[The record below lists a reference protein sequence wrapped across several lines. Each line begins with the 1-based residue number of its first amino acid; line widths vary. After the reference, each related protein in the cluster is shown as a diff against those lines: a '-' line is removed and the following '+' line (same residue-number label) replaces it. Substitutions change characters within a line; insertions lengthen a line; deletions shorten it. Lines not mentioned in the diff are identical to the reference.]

1 MNELSKKVIVALDTI
16 DIDKITYLL
25 KELRDY
31 VEIFK
36 IGLQSFIFF
45 GPDIIKKVKV
55 ADYKVFLD
63 LKLHDIPNTV
73 QKAVE
78 SALKHDIDM
87 LTIHI
92 VGGDEMIKNAVE
104 MKKKVNSEIKLL
116 GVTVLTSHNE
126 NSLEKLK
133 YSLSLEDL
141 VLHFAN
147 IGKTNGL
154 DGVVCSPK
162 EIKILREKFG
172 KDFLLVTPGIRI
184 DKSLDDQKRTL
195 TPKEAFEAGADYI
208 VVGRPI
214 LDADN
219 PKIFFENL
227 R

>member
-1 MNELSKKVIVALDTI
+1 MNELTKKVIVALDTI
-16 DIDKITYLL
+16 DNDKIRYLL
-25 KELRDY
+25 SELRDS

-45 GPDIIKKVKV
+45 GPDIIKMVK
-55 ADYKVFLD
+55 DCGYKVFLD

-78 SALKHDIDM
+78 SALKHNIDM

-92 VGGDEMIKNAVE
+92 VGGNEMIKKAVE
-104 MKKKVNSEIKLL
+104 IKKMINNEVKML
-116 GVTVLTSHNE
+116 GVTVLTSHND
-126 NSLEKLK
+126 NSLKMLR

-141 VLHFAN
+141 VLHFAEL
-147 IGKTNGL
+147 GKIYGL

-162 EIKILREKFG
+162 EIKILRERFG
-172 KDFLLVTPGIRI
+172 EDFLLVTPGIRI

-214 LDADN
+214 LEAIN
-219 PKIFFENL
+219 PKNFFENL

>member
-1 MNELSKKVIVALDTI
+1 MKDLSKKVIVALDTI
-16 DIDKITYLL
+16 DIEKISYLL
-25 KELRDY
+25 NELRDI

-36 IGLQSFIFF
+36 IGFQSFIFF
-45 GPDIIKKVKV
+45 GPDIIKKVKDV
-55 ADYKVFLD
+55 GYKVFLD

-78 SALKHDIDM
+78 SALKHNIDM

-92 VGGDEMIKNAVE
+92 VGGDEMIKKAVE
-104 MKKKVNSEIKLL
+104 IKKMSNNEVKML
-116 GVTVLTSHNE
+116 GITVLTSHNE
-126 NSLEKLK
+126 STLKNLK
-133 YSLSLEDL
+133 YSLSLDAL
-141 VLHFAN
+141 VLHFAEL
-147 IGKTNGL
+147 GKTCGL

-162 EIKILREKFG
+162 EIKVLRDKFG

-184 DKSLDDQKRTL
+184 EKGLDDQKRIL

-214 LDADN
+214 LEASN
-219 PKIFFENL
+219 PKTFFENL